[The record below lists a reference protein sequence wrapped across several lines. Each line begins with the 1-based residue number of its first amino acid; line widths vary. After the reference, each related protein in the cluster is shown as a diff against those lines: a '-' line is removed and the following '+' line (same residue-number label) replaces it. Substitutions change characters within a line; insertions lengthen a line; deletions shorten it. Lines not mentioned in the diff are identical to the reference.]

1 MVGSGIARRGY
12 GSSVLLLQVRVT
24 LLQLHILLT
33 QKIEVLLDPSQ
44 LIYGWAGGERERE
57 KESEGKRGG
66 RGQQGGQ
73 IKRERREER

>member
-1 MVGSGIARRGY
+1 MVGSGITRRGY

-44 LIYGWAGGERERE
+44 LIYGWVEERERE
-57 KESEGKRGG
+57 
-66 RGQQGGQ
+66 
-73 IKRERREER
+73 